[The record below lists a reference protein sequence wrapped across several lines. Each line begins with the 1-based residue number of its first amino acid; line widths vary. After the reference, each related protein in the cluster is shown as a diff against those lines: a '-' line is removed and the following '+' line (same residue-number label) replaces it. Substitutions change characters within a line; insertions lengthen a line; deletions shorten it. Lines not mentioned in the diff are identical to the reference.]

1 MKKYVQSIGI
11 VRIIPY
17 IVWLNKNQITMKNL
31 ICCLVISVFLLAC
44 TQEEKSPIEG
54 AWKNFLFQSISTDSL
69 GKTITIDYKI
79 DVVKMW
85 SEKNFSFIGQWNQDS
100 IIKDFYGG
108 GTYKLDGNKYEENVV
123 YHFSRP
129 GKIWDYNLKGLLEIR
144 NDTLIQTAPV
154 DENGQIIKSRYFIE
168 KYVRLN

>member
-1 MKKYVQSIGI
+1 
-11 VRIIPY
+11 
-17 IVWLNKNQITMKNL
+17 MKNL

-54 AWKNFLFQSISTDSL
+54 AWKNVLFQVISTDSL

-144 NDTLIQTAPV
+144 KID
-154 DENGQIIKSRYFIE
+154 
-168 KYVRLN
+168 